1 MSRRNG
7 AKGCCAEEESVDKV
21 EWEDKVEKVE
31 KQECSVDVE
40 WKGRRL
46 EDGRSRELEEKV
58 EMEVEQN
65 EKMVAPE
72 SGMHAYGKLPANV
85 GVCC

>member
-21 EWEDKVEKVE
+21 ELEDKVEKVG

-40 WKGRRL
+40 
-46 EDGRSRELEEKV
+46 EK
-58 EMEVEQN
+58 
-65 EKMVAPE
+65 
-72 SGMHAYGKLPANV
+72 
-85 GVCC
+85 